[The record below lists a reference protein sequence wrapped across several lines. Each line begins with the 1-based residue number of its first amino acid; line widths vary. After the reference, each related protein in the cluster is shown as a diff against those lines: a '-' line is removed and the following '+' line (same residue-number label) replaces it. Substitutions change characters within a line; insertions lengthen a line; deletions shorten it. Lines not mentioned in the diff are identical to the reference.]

1 MNEIKDHRLP
11 PMFHCY
17 SIIKSTTL
25 WLNEALCPFK
35 HLVWEAIDNLA
46 SYATD
51 LNLSPFIW
59 DDDDDD
65 NMIVRE
71 SDKKKHFNSAFIWCV
86 C

>member
-51 LNLSPFIW
+51 LNLSPFI
-59 DDDDDD
+59 
-65 NMIVRE
+65 
-71 SDKKKHFNSAFIWCV
+71 
-86 C
+86 